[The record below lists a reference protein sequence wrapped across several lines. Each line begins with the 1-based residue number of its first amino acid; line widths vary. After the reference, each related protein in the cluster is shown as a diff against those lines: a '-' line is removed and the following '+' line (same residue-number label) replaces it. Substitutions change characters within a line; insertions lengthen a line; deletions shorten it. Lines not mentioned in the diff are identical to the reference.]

1 MAYSE
6 INKESPDLMKLKLG
20 NLLPQ
25 TEAIIIVSYV
35 EELEVCMNK
44 FWRLSLVTT
53 TRPRYKPNYKP
64 FDEEDFNNLIQQIG
78 PNNPNVRN
86 RLFHSILGL

>member
-6 INKESPDLMKLKLG
+6 INKTSPDLMKIKLG

-25 TEAIIIVSYV
+25 TEAIIVVSYV

-53 TRPRYKPNYKP
+53 TRPRYTPSYKP
-64 FDEEDFNNLIQQIG
+64 YQEEDLDKLIK
-78 PNNPNVRN
+78 
-86 RLFHSILGL
+86 